1 MKCLCACPALL
12 GYYTARKRRY
22 SMLHYFWSVHDRT
35 IWRVN
40 SFISVTVSFRVRV
53 SVRVRVNDIVSFV
66 VNVRNSRP

>member
-1 MKCLCACPALL
+1 MHALPLL

-40 SFISVTVSFRVRV
+40 SFISVKVSFRVRV
-53 SVRVRVNDIVSFV
+53 SVRVNDSVSFV
-66 VNVRNSRP
+66 VNVRNRRQ

>member
-1 MKCLCACPALL
+1 MPCIAWLL
-12 GYYTARKRRY
+12 HRARKKTSY

-40 SFISVTVSFRVRV
+40 SFISVKVSFRVRV